1 MEFKTINPATEEII
15 AVYRETD
22 KEEVNAK
29 IELSHSV
36 FKNWRNVPYSERA
49 GILLKVADLL
59 EKEKDKAA
67 EIMAIEMG
75 KPLAQGIAEVEK
87 SAWVCRHYAENAES
101 MLKNKIIE
109 TEAAKSYVTFN
120 PLGVIYAVMPWNYP
134 FWQVFRFA
142 APNLMAGNTA
152 VLKHAPNVPQCSM
165 MIYDIFKRAGLPD
178 GVFEHILISQ
188 RSVPSISEMI
198 ISDSRIAG
206 VTLTG
211 SSAAGASVAAIAGKN
226 LKKSVLELGGSDPY
240 IILADADLEQAV
252 ESCVI
257 ARMNNAGQTCIAAKR
272 FLVDKKIEDDF
283 ITLFVERAKQ
293 YVPGNPLEKD
303 TIMGP
308 IARKDLQLT
317 VHAQTLESIRNGA
330 KPVLGGELPKGKGF
344 YYPPTVLI
352 NVSPSSP
359 SFKEE
364 IFGPVASIT
373 AFENENEA
381 IELAN
386 STNFGLGAAVFSADI
401 EKAEF
406 IASEKLEAGFC
417 AVNQFVKSDPRL
429 PFGGIKNSG
438 FGRELSEFGITE
450 FLNIKTV
457 VVK

>member
-1 MEFKTINPATEEII
+1 
-15 AVYRETD
+15 
-22 KEEVNAK
+22 
-29 IELSHSV
+29 
-36 FKNWRNVPYSERA
+36 
-49 GILLKVADLL
+49 
-59 EKEKDKAA
+59 
-67 EIMAIEMG
+67 
-75 KPLAQGIAEVEK
+75 
-87 SAWVCRHYAENAES
+87 
-101 MLKNKIIE
+101 
-109 TEAAKSYVTFN
+109 
-120 PLGVIYAVMPWNYP
+120 
-134 FWQVFRFA
+134 
-142 APNLMAGNTA
+142 
-152 VLKHAPNVPQCSM
+152 
-165 MIYDIFKRAGLPD
+165 
-178 GVFEHILISQ
+178 
-188 RSVPSISEMI
+188 MI